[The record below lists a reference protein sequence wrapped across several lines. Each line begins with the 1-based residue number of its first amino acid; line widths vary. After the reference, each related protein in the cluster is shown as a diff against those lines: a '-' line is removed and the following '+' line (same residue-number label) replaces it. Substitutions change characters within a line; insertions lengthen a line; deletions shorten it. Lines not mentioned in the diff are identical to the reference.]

1 MRGNEEPATLTVA
14 EFVKLAGDRGVRLW
28 TFIKEGKTVITNG
41 ARMYTLPD
49 LKRGY
54 LPARLLESLCH
65 RFSLP
70 EEDFTLNP
78 REED

>member
-1 MRGNEEPATLTVA
+1 MHEDQEPATLTVT

-28 TFIKEGKTVITNG
+28 TFIKQGRTVITSG
-41 ARMYTLPD
+41 VRMYTLPE
-49 LKRGY
+49 LRRGY
-54 LPARLLESLCH
+54 LPAALLESLCN

-70 EEDFTLNP
+70 YQDFTLDP